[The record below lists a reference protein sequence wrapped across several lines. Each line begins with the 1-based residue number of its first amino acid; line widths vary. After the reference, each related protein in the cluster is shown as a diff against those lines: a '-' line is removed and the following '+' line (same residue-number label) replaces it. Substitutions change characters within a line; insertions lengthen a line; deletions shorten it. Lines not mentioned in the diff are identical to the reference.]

1 MTKRTLSAALV
12 ALALAAVAYAQG
24 PLQQKVHYTINVPHE
39 LKLGEYLLPPG
50 RYELYQVNVTDLNLF
65 GLYPENTSHSPLAL
79 IRTTRRDFT
88 TTNEPPND
96 ATIRLEYDE
105 ETSEA
110 RPVLR
115 GWTVP
120 GEDGWEIIAVDAK
133 DEKLVRIK

>member
-12 ALALAAVAYAQG
+12 ALALAAAAYAQG

-39 LKLGEYLLPPG
+39 IQFGGYLLPPG

-65 GLYPENTSHSPLAL
+65 GLYRENNSHSPLAL

-88 TTNEPPND
+88 TTNEPPGET
-96 ATIRLEYDE
+96 TIRLEYDE
-105 ETSEA
+105 DSSAA

-120 GEDGWEIIAVDAK
+120 GEDGWEIIAVDGK